1 MKTLRFAFSMVLV
14 VLLTLPVLIWA
25 QNKEIPLTT
34 SSKEALDYFLKGRD
48 KLENFENTVV
58 ANLFEQAILADPDF
72 AMAYL
77 YRTFAGAN
85 HKERMTNLEQ
95 AIARVNTI
103 SEAEKNLILS
113 VQAAF
118 SGDNRKQKEYLDKLL
133 IDYPLDKRVHQDAGL
148 FYFSTQ
154 DFENA
159 LKQFTIAVELDAKF
173 APAFNMIG
181 YAQSKLMNYDEA
193 GKAFQS
199 YIQLTPESPN
209 GYDSYAELLL
219 QKGDYDNSIAQYK
232 KALEYNPYFYFSL
245 VGLGHN
251 YTFKGDYDT
260 ARKYYQQYYD
270 HAPTPNDRYAALNW
284 EALSYIYEGR
294 YEDAM
299 ATFDRYRDLAE
310 KEKDNGYAVLGLA
323 SQGHLLIETGKA
335 AEGKKCY
342 DKAAELINLLEFDE
356 ASRNFFNTYSAI
368 WHLYAVSAN
377 GEFEHARQDEV
388 ECTQKVANRKNKKE
402 MMFLNSVCGLQ
413 AFNEGNYNHAIE
425 HFSKAD
431 PEDPLKVYYHAMTLE
446 KIGDTQNASELLEKI
461 SKCND
466 NSLSL
471 ALVRS
476 KAIKQ
481 LQKPVSQ

>member
-34 SSKEALDYFLKGRD
+34 SSKEALDFFLKGRD
-48 KLENFENTVV
+48 KLENFENP
-58 ANLFEQAILADPDF
+58 AAQLLFDQAIKADPDF

-77 YRTFAGAN
+77 YKTFAGAN
-85 HKERMTNLEQ
+85 FQERVANLKE
-95 AIARVNTI
+95 AIIRVNNI
-103 SEAEKNLILS
+103 SEAEKDLILS

-118 SGDNRKQKEYLDKLL
+118 SGDNRTEKEYLDKLL
-133 IDYPLDKRVHQDAGL
+133 TDFPSDKRMYQQAGL
-148 FYFSTQ
+148 FYYSNK
-154 DFENA
+154 DYNNA
-159 LKQFTIAVELDAKF
+159 LVHFTKAAEIDRNY

-232 KALEYNPYFYFSL
+232 KALEYNPHFYFSL

-260 ARKYYQQYYD
+260 ARKYYREYYD
-270 HAPTPNDRYAALNW
+270 HAPTPNDRYNALNW

-335 AEGKKCY
+335 ADGKKCY
-342 DKAAELINLLEFDE
+342 DKAAELIELSEFDE
-356 ASRNFFNTYSAI
+356 ASRNYFNTHSAI
-368 WHLYAVSAN
+368 WHVYAVSAN

-388 ECTQKVANRKNKKE
+388 ECTQKVANRKNRKE

-461 SKCND
+461 SNCND

-476 KAIKQ
+476 KAMKQ
-481 LQKPVSQ
+481 LQKPISQ